1 MSTPEDIGDTFR
13 TVADAVDV
21 SCLVL
26 GSKFIAHLAPTC
38 SLSEVEAVLRQR
50 QRRYPDAT
58 HHCWACRVGRPAPLI
73 EKSADAG
80 EPSGTAGR
88 PILDALR
95 GATLENVACIVTR
108 YFGGT
113 KLGTGGL
120 VRAYAGAA
128 NEAIGTATLVSRTV
142 AQKVFIDFEHER
154 TGALYRALDE
164 LGLHLADIAYNA
176 RGHGSAR
183 VPLSKV
189 AVLLSRLQGLAPGGV
204 DVRLGEREIV

>member
-1 MSTPEDIGDTFR
+1 MSIPENASDIFR
-13 TVADAVDV
+13 TVADAVDA
-21 SCLVL
+21 SSLVL
-26 GSKFIAHLAPTC
+26 GSKFIAHLAPAG
-38 SLSEVEAVLRQR
+38 SLADVESILRQR

-58 HHCWACRVGRPAPLI
+58 HHCWACRVGRPEALV

-95 GATLENVACIVTR
+95 GAALENVACIVTR

-128 NEAIGTATLVSRTV
+128 TAVIDVASLVSRTV

-154 TGALYRALDE
+154 TGALYRVLDE
-164 LGLHLADIAYNA
+164 FGAHLADVTYDA
-176 RGHGSAR
+176 RGHGNAR
-183 VPLSKV
+183 VPLSKISS
-189 AVLLSRLQGLAPGGV
+189 LLSRLQGLARDGV
-204 DVRLGEREIV
+204 DTRLGEREIV

>member
-1 MSTPEDIGDTFR
+1 MSIPEDTSDTFR
-13 TVADAVDV
+13 TVAVAVDV
-21 SCLVL
+21 SSLVL
-26 GSKFIAHLAPTC
+26 GSKFIAHLAPAG
-38 SLSEVEAVLRQR
+38 SLAEVETVLHQR
-50 QRRYPDAT
+50 QRRYADAT
-58 HHCWACRVGRPAPLI
+58 HHCWACRVGRPESLI

-95 GATLENVACIVTR
+95 GAALENAACIVTR

-113 KLGTGGL
+113 KFGTGGL

-128 NEAIGTATLVSRTV
+128 TAAIDVAALVSRTV

-164 LGLHLADIAYNA
+164 LGLHLTDITYDT
-176 RGHGSAR
+176 RGHGSAL

-189 AVLLSRLQGLAPGGV
+189 ASLLSRVQGLAPGGV
-204 DVRLGEREIV
+204 DIRLGDREIV